1 MAWVQ
6 GRTHVFRWS
15 SSSREP
21 NERVD
26 GVLIRGILFV
36 DVQQV
41 LAIEGVVTTL
51 ASPCLVQKP
60 CLVFIVV
67 RSDSAAEDGKDIR
80 ARGGCCQHIPSLS
93 TAFTTS
99 VHQANAPGQHP
110 TQQTQV
116 YQDRR
121 SCSPLQ
127 FLAHLHLIQALPFL
141 LMHQRRRQR
150 PSCRLCLCQGW
161 VGPFVYSEKKSLVC
175 SYTLKMFNLNHVRV

>member
-41 LAIEGVVTTL
+41 LAIQVVVTTL
-51 ASPCLVQKP
+51 ASLCLVQKT

-67 RSDSAAEDGKDIR
+67 RSDSAAEDRKDIKT
-80 ARGGCCQHIPSLS
+80 RGGCCQHIPSLS

-99 VHQANAPGQHP
+99 VHQANAPGQHA
-110 TQQTQV
+110 TQQTQA

-121 SCSPLQ
+121 SRSPLQ
-127 FLAHLHLIQALPFL
+127 FPARLHLIQAPSLV
-141 LMHQRRRQR
+141 LMRQR
-150 PSCRLCLCQGW
+150 PSCFASVIG
-161 VGPFVYSEKKSLVC
+161 Y
-175 SYTLKMFNLNHVRV
+175 

>member
-51 ASPCLVQKP
+51 ASPCLVQKT

-67 RSDSAAEDGKDIR
+67 RSDSAAEDGKDIK
-80 ARGGCCQHIPSLS
+80 ARGGCCQHIARLS
-93 TAFTTS
+93 PR
-99 VHQANAPGQHP
+99 QCIR
-110 TQQTQV
+110 QTRLV
-116 YQDRR
+116 SIRHSKR
-121 SCSPLQ
+121 KSTR
-127 FLAHLHLIQALPFL
+127 IGEVALPFSFW
-141 LMHQRRRQR
+141 RA
-150 PSCRLCLCQGW
+150 C
-161 VGPFVYSEKKSLVC
+161 
-175 SYTLKMFNLNHVRV
+175 T

>member
-51 ASPCLVQKP
+51 ASPCLVQKT

-127 FLAHLHLIQALPFL
+127 FLARLHLIQALPFL

-150 PSCRLCLCQGW
+150 PSFRLCFAKG
-161 VGPFVYSEKKSLVC
+161 GPRPFVYSEKR
-175 SYTLKMFNLNHVRV
+175 KMFAPNFAPKL